1 MWSQAPFLLLRLPA
15 LLAVA
20 GAVLVATHNT
30 EAVGFADRVLNI
42 RDGSLTAFDSHSATT
57 VGLR

>member
-1 MWSQAPFLLLRLPA
+1 
-15 LLAVA
+15 VA

-30 EAVGFADRVLNI
+30 EAVRFADRVLNI